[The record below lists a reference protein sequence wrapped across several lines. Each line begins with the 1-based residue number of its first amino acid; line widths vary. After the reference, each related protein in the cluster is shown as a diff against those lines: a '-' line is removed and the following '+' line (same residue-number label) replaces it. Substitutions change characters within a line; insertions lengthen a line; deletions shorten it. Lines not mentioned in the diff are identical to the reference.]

1 MYVEPM
7 GQMAVVKPI
16 AMPEVEKVYRAES
29 MDGGAD
35 YHVEES
41 NTNQKVV
48 DNSNSSKEA
57 SSVETD
63 KIKKALEKMNV
74 QLPNAEAKFGIHE
87 ATNRVMIKLVDKDTQ
102 EVIKE
107 FPPEKTLDMLAKC
120 MEIAGVLVDEKL

>member
-7 GQMAVVKPI
+7 GQMVAVKPI
-16 AMPEVEKVYRAES
+16 SMPEVEKVYRAES
-29 MDGGAD
+29 TDGGAD

-41 NTNQKVV
+41 NTSQKVM
-48 DNSNSSKEA
+48 DNNSSKEP

-120 MEIAGVLVDEKL
+120 MELAGVLVDEKL